1 MKILL
6 ASDASNGSQQA
17 IDQLLRLPLPAD
29 CELLILNVIE
39 DPGFPPLEEP
49 GQELALDEVRQLVVA
64 DAESLLLQARARFAE
79 TGWQV
84 ESHHMTGHSA
94 QSIIETAEAS
104 AIDLIV
110 LGAAHEPL
118 PNRLGKT
125 ATAVLKHAPCSVF
138 IARDNHREDAGQ
150 ELQPLNILLAFDGSA
165 PSCFAVNTL
174 AELPLDDR
182 VEITLM
188 TVLTVATTFYRHD
201 ILERMSASWQSHKLA
216 QEKALAKAG
225 DTVRRA
231 TANVTT
237 RMIDGGSDASDELL
251 QATEILGADIV
262 MAGHTGKN
270 AVKRFLFGSVAWKL
284 CLYAPCSVWIAR
296 N

>member
-17 IDQLLRLPLPAD
+17 IHQLLRLPLPAD

-39 DPGFPPLEEP
+39 DPGFPPIEEP
-49 GQELALDEVRQLVVA
+49 SQELALDELRQLVVA
-64 DAESLLLQARARFAE
+64 DAENHLRQVRAQFE
-79 TGWQV
+79 HSGWQV
-84 ESHHMTGHSA
+84 ECRHVAGHSA
-94 QSIIETAEAS
+94 QSIIESAEAS

-110 LGAAHEPL
+110 LGAAHDPL

-125 ATAVLKHAPCSVF
+125 ATEVLKHAPCSVF
-138 IARDNHREDAGQ
+138 IARGIPGGDASREF
-150 ELQPLNILLAFDGSA
+150 QPLNILLAFDGSA

-174 AELPLDDR
+174 AELPLEDR
-182 VEITLM
+182 VEVTLM

-225 DTVRRA
+225 ETLREA

-237 RMIDGGSDASDELL
+237 RLIDGGSDASDELL
-251 QATEILGADIV
+251 QASEILGADIV